1 MTREKIFQVIRETAA
16 LRRELL
22 ARGIEEGSLTVE
34 LSNRDLSA
42 IVYALASTWISEYV
56 NGFEGYEEMR
66 SMISSASDAILAADA
81 GTQVDKAIE
90 QILGKHNPEV
100 DGDGA

>member
-1 MTREKIFQVIRETAA
+1 MTRTNILQVIRETAA
-16 LRRELL
+16 LRRDLL
-22 ARGIEEGSLTVE
+22 AHGIEEGSLTVE

-42 IVYALASTWISEYV
+42 IVYALACTWISEYV
-56 NGFEGYEEMR
+56 SGLEGHEKMR
-66 SMISSASDAILAADA
+66 QLISGASDTILAADA

>member
-1 MTREKIFQVIRETAA
+1 MTREKIIQVIRETAA

-22 ARGIEEGSLTVE
+22 ARGIEDGSLTVE

-42 IVYALASTWISEYV
+42 IVYALACTWISEYV
-56 NGFEGYEEMR
+56 AASPGYEEMR
-66 SMISSASDAILAADA
+66 QLISGASDTILAA
-81 GTQVDKAIE
+81 AIE